1 MTRPF
6 EELTNLLALIHTGEW
21 EKTAA
26 AAAAVQGIGVPCRV
40 DELTEYRRRLQEAL
54 LVARAARFSM
64 ADDLTRVRAAT
75 HFSAAYQTGTDFPER
90 SPGIVLSG
98 MVV

>member
-6 EELTNLLALIHTGEW
+6 EDLTNLLALIHTGEW

-26 AAAAVQGIGVPCRV
+26 ASAAVQEIGVPGRV
-40 DELTEYRRRLQEAL
+40 DELTEYRRRLLEAL
-54 LVARAARFSM
+54 LVARAARAGM

-75 HFSAAYQTGTDFPER
+75 HFSAVYQSGTDFPE
-90 SPGIVLSG
+90 
-98 MVV
+98 